1 MSHVIATSLAYAHPG
16 GDLLFSGVSF
26 RISPGQHVGLVGANG
41 VGKSTLFGVLAGR
54 LPADE
59 GEASV
64 GGRLA
69 LMPQD
74 VGAGGDPR
82 TVRELLLSLAPEA
95 LRRAGGAMAEA
106 ERRLAEG
113 DDEAGMALGAAIG
126 EWSDLGGYELEG
138 RWDAACRRI
147 VRQGLAELADR
158 PAVTLS
164 GGERKRLVLDLL
176 FASDADVLLLDEPD
190 NFLDVPAKQALER
203 LIAGSKKTVLLISH
217 DRGVLTGAVDAI
229 LTLEAGGAWLHGGSY
244 ASYPEARAE
253 RQRRLGDAVKR
264 WKDEER
270 RLRDLVRTFKER
282 ARYSPDWAKKADA
295 AESRW
300 RRFAEPGPPPA
311 PVADQHIKVRM
322 RGADSARRVLAIRE
336 AGIAGLVEPFS
347 DEVHFGERVGLI
359 GPNGGGK
366 THLMRVLA
374 GQERPDHGEVVL
386 GPRVS
391 PGFFTQLNARSDL
404 HRPDRPGRRGGAPSC
419 DGGGD
424 GRARAL
430 RARRGRPALVRRA
443 QRRAEGAPGDPLPGA
458 RGPQPPAPRRA
469 DGQPGHRL
477 ERGAGDRPRRLPGDG
492 GRRLPRPRVP
502 AADGPLPDGPPRR
515 RGPRPSRPRDG
526 AGRARRARGG
536 PEGPAGEGPQP
547 VLRRPPAIP
556 FSVVSVTRPSCSSS
570 SGARRTRRRSST
582 CRKESGST

>member
-1 MSHVIATSLAYAHPG
+1 MSHVIASGLAYAHPG
-16 GDLLFSGVSF
+16 GDLLFSDVSF

-59 GEASV
+59 GEVSV
-64 GGRLA
+64 GGRPA
-69 LMPQD
+69 LMAQD
-74 VGAGGDPR
+74 VGAGDDGR

-95 LRRAGGAMAEA
+95 LRRAGEAMGDA
-106 ERRLAEG
+106 ERRLAAG
-113 DDEAGMALGAAIG
+113 DEEAGMALGAAIG

-190 NFLDVPAKQALER
+190 NFLDVPAKQDLER
-203 LIAGSKKTVLLISH
+203 QIAGSKKTVLLISH
-217 DRGVLTGAVDAI
+217 DREVLSGAVGAI

-244 ASYPEARAE
+244 ATYPEARAD

-270 RLRDLVRTFKER
+270 RLRELVRTFKER
-282 ARYSPDWAKKADA
+282 ARYAPDWAKKADA

-300 RRFAEPGPPPA
+300 RRWADAGPPPA
-311 PVADQHIKVRM
+311 PVVDQHIKVRM
-322 RGADSARRVLAIRE
+322 RGSDSARRVLALRE
-336 AGIAGLVEPFS
+336 TAIDGLVEPFS
-347 DEVHFGERVGLI
+347 DEIHFGERVGLI

-366 THLMRVLA
+366 THLMRLLA
-374 GQERPDHGEVVL
+374 GEEEPDRGEIVL

-404 HRPDRPGRRGGAPSC
+404 AGRTVLDAVEERVHATEAAMGALARYGLADAARRSYDVLSGGQKARLEILCLELEGHNLLLLDEPTDNLDVESSEALESALDGFEGTVVAVSHDRAFLAKLDRFLHVGHDGVVTVLPD
-419 DGGGD
+419 
-424 GRARAL
+424 ARA
-430 RARRGRPALVRRA
+430 ALA
-443 QRRAEGAPGDPLPGA
+443 
-458 RGPQPPAPRRA
+458 
-469 DGQPGHRL
+469 HL
-477 ERGAGDRPRRLPGDG
+477 ERG
-492 GRRLPRPRVP
+492 
-502 AADGPLPDGPPRR
+502 PLSG
-515 RGPRPSRPRDG
+515 RGPR
-526 AGRARRARGG
+526 A
-536 PEGPAGEGPQP
+536 
-547 VLRRPPAIP
+547 
-556 FSVVSVTRPSCSSS
+556 
-570 SGARRTRRRSST
+570 
-582 CRKESGST
+582 